1 MNDKFLPG
9 QLVRV
14 VSPDSLK
21 EMNVVGIVVGVNPAW
36 GWRDIW
42 IPDLS
47 REISF
52 ETYQLE
58 LAHGEG

>member
-1 MNDKFLPG
+1 MNKKFPLG

-14 VSPDSLK
+14 VYPDSLK
-21 EMNVVGIVVGVNPAW
+21 EMNVVGIVIGVNPAM

-52 ETYQLE
+52 ETYQME
-58 LAHGEG
+58 MIDGER